1 MITLKITEN
10 LHVVGNN
17 VISYDTKV
25 AVIEGNT
32 LVELG
37 KWSRTTSKHIC
48 RVASLFRLS
57 VIPAKD
63 KKWPSYGW
71 LEYGVKSRRENSV
84 GPDTSAKL
92 AEVISSGVDFKDS
105 IYFVDL
111 NCISKRD
118 RLIIENEMQTR
129 GITQEQIESLKNWY
143 SIKNLV

>member
-10 LHVVGNN
+10 LHVVGDR
-17 VISYDTKV
+17 VISYDTNV
-25 AVIEGNT
+25 AVIKDNT

-48 RVASLFRLS
+48 RVASLFRLR

-71 LEYGVKSRRENSV
+71 LEYGVKSRIADSI

-92 AEVISSGVDFKDS
+92 AEIISTGVIFNDA

-111 NCISKRD
+111 NEIPKRD
-118 RLIIENEMQTR
+118 RLIIENEMKTR